1 MKPNHRDLAVAHFKS
16 PTNENLFF
24 VPNSLMCGS
33 TAAVFGFN
41 RVSRSLWF
49 LINKYLKI
57 PSACYFDDFPLFS
70 PAESAEQ
77 TDAQILEFLN
87 LLGWR
92 RSQTG
97 AKGLPFADSFD
108 VLAFTLNLALLRE
121 GGGLILENKPGRIEK
136 MKQKVLQ
143 VKVNGVLKLHEA
155 QELHGLL
162 NFARGYFAG
171 RQLRYDLWFR

>member
-1 MKPNHRDLAVAHFKS
+1 MF
-16 PTNENLFF
+16 
-24 VPNSLMCGS
+24 GS